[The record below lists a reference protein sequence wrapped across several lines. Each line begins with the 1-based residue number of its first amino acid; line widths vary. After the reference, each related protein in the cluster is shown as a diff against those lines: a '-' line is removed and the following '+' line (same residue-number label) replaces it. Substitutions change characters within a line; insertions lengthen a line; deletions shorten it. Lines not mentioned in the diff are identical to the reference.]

1 MSTFGVS
8 GIWPCKM
15 NHVSMYSGRGLF
27 VKYVVLYSWE
37 VCISHSCT
45 QYMCWLIIRNDI
57 YVLWTESTSA
67 GVIWVGQ
74 GQGRTR
80 LACWLL
86 LLMKS
91 EDLWTGKLQNIFLN
105 PLLSSKQSKE
115 ISSGPTKP
123 GQIRTTRSS
132 KLITRS
138 EADMASVEGNW
149 VILYRWVIAGE
160 LWQCWF
166 WTTQEQF

>member
-1 MSTFGVS
+1 MFGVS
-8 GIWPCKM
+8 GIWPCEM
-15 NHVSMYSGRGLF
+15 NHVSMCSGRGLF

-45 QYMCWLIIRNDI
+45 QYMCWLIIRKDI
-57 YVLWTESTSA
+57 HVLWTESTSA

-91 EDLWTGKLQNIFLN
+91 AELRTGKLQNIFLN
-105 PLLSSKQSKE
+105 PLLRSNQSKE
-115 ISSGPTKP
+115 ISNGPTKP

-132 KLITRS
+132 KLITSWSWHGKCGRELS
-138 EADMASVEGNW
+138 DFVQVGN
-149 VILYRWVIAGE
+149 
-160 LWQCWF
+160 CWRVVAVLVLNH
-166 WTTQEQF
+166 THKCNS